1 MPLRILHPT
10 DGSTNAKLALRECAA
25 WSWPTGSVLRVVSV
39 VRPWPFVG
47 DPLMT
52 GAAVYSQH
60 LLDEDRRVESD
71 LRASEDAVR
80 ATPTDI
86 RFETRRL
93 EGDAGRAIVAEAL
106 EWGADY
112 VVMGAHGRTALATV
126 ALGSVARYVVEH
138 APCSV
143 LVVRP
148 RLARVGAAK

>member
-1 MPLRILHPT
+1 MSLRILHPT
-10 DGSTNAKLALRECAA
+10 DGSANAHLALQECAA
-25 WSWPTGSVLRVVSV
+25 WGWPAGSVLRVVSV

-60 LLDEDRRVESD
+60 LLDEERRAAAD
-71 LRASEDAVR
+71 LRAGEDLVR
-80 ATPTDI
+80 SAKADL
-86 RFETRRL
+86 RFEARRL
-93 EGDAGRAIVAEAL
+93 DGDAAQRILAEAQ

-112 VVMGAHGRTALATV
+112 IFMGAHGRSALATL
-126 ALGSVARYVVEH
+126 ALGSVARQVVEH

-148 RLARVGAAK
+148 RRQRLDRH

>member
-1 MPLRILHPT
+1 
-10 DGSTNAKLALRECAA
+10 
-25 WSWPTGSVLRVVSV
+25 
-39 VRPWPFVG
+39 
-47 DPLMT
+47 MT

-148 RLARVGAAK
+148 RPARLGAAK